1 MGTYIVYSG
10 KKWYSK
16 QGLQE
21 TVLAVWQ
28 TNNIAASADR
38 CRKEEETMNRSSR
51 TVKLV
56 EMALLVAIILIL
68 AFTPLGY
75 IKTLGL
81 EITLIVVPV
90 TIGAIILGPLGGAV
104 LGAVFGMSPFG
115 AVLLGINPFGTFVVC
130 VVSRILMGWLT
141 GLIYKGLSK
150 FPKMKNWKILI
161 ANLAGPILNTFFFM
175 STLVIFFF
183 SSDYIQSLAGGL
195 NPFRFVIAFVG
206 VNGLVEAAACFVVG
220 SAITKALQVAMKNK

>member
-1 MGTYIVYSG
+1 MQSMLPVVKLQVFFWIQTLYTVGKSG
-10 KKWYSK
+10 ILNKVCRK
-16 QGLQE
+16 LF
-21 TVLAVWQ
+21 WQ
-28 TNNIAASADR
+28 CGRQIILLASADR

-104 LGAVFGMSPFG
+104 LGAVFGITSFIQCFGMSPFG

-195 NPFRFVIAFVG
+195 IHSVLSLP
-206 VNGLVEAAACFVVG
+206 L
-220 SAITKALQVAMKNK
+220 

>member
-1 MGTYIVYSG
+1 M
-10 KKWYSK
+10 
-16 QGLQE
+16 
-21 TVLAVWQ
+21 AVWQ

-104 LGAVFGMSPFG
+104 LGAVFGITSFIQCFGMSPFG

-161 ANLAGPILNTFFFM
+161 ARSNLKYLFLHVNTGNLFLQLRLHTVTGRRIK
-175 STLVIFFF
+175 SI
-183 SSDYIQSLAGGL
+183 
-195 NPFRFVIAFVG
+195 PFCHCLCRCQRTG
-206 VNGLVEAAACFVVG
+206 
-220 SAITKALQVAMKNK
+220 

>member
-1 MGTYIVYSG
+1 
-10 KKWYSK
+10 
-16 QGLQE
+16 
-21 TVLAVWQ
+21 
-28 TNNIAASADR
+28 
-38 CRKEEETMNRSSR
+38 MNRSSR

-104 LGAVFGMSPFG
+104 LGAVFGITSFIQCFGMSPFG

-150 FPKMKNWKILI
+150 FPKMKNWKI
-161 ANLAGPILNTFFFM
+161 AEADGRYP
-175 STLVIFFF
+175 VRRQGGACQ
-183 SSDYIQSLAGGL
+183 IQRHARKGGRGHGGRPSQPRE
-195 NPFRFVIAFVG
+195 NS
-206 VNGLVEAAACFVVG
+206 VVSCRKG
-220 SAITKALQVAMKNK
+220 